1 MSTKWVPIGR
11 EFRRLRAEFA
21 EEYGEGTYAWRCA
34 NEAILDRLATG
45 FLTARAE
52 RFHNEA
58 SELRKPEAYF
68 AADRTILPSFWR
80 ALIGAGAQYKRLE
93 WVTGDFSFKDYELIS
108 VEELQRNP
116 NLCGIESSWSAFAQ
130 GVQIEVRTTEEESEP
145 KNSGGRKPAPWWPLF
160 TEELVMYLQ
169 ANGSPEGTGTQGQ
182 EEVYEAV
189 CLLMRARGSNEPG
202 RSTVLPVIGRVVNRM
217 RTEI

>member
-1 MSTKWVPIGR
+1 MSTKWVPIGH

-21 EEYGEGTYAWRCA
+21 EAYGEGSYASRCA
-34 NEAILDRLATG
+34 HEAILDRLATG

-58 SELRKPEAYF
+58 NGLRKPEAYF
-68 AADRTILPSFWR
+68 AADGTILPSFWR
-80 ALIGAGAQYKRLE
+80 AIINAGPGYKRLE
-93 WVTGDFSFKDYELIS
+93 WVTGDFSFKDFDLFS
-108 VEELQRNP
+108 VEECRRDP
-116 NLCGIESSWSAFAQ
+116 NLFGVESSWSAFAQ

-145 KNSGGRKPAPWWPLF
+145 KNPGGRKPAPWWPLF

-169 ANGSPEGTGTQGQ
+169 ANGPPDGTGTQGQ
-182 EEVYEAV
+182 EQVYDAV
-189 CLLMRARGSNEPG
+189 CLLMRARGGNEPG
-202 RSTVLPVIGRVVNRM
+202 RSTVLPVIGRLVNRI